1 MMTRDHLR
9 PFTEA
14 GLISERKHPR
24 APLWIYNYTSRA
36 VYERR
41 WTPETLA
48 CRGLILDD
56 ADRIVARPFPKFFN
70 LDEHSRSDILFRRPF
85 TVTEKMDGSLGV
97 YYEVEGVPAIA
108 TRGAF
113 DNDQA
118 QWATRHLAAHYP
130 NWRAPSGVTAL
141 FEIIYPAN
149 RIVIDYRG
157 REALV
162 LLAVINNE
170 TGLDEDLASVDWP
183 GPIVRHF
190 EATGMKPR
198 DIAAALGQDDGNSEG
213 FVLRFDDRHRHVR
226 MKVKLSEYI
235 RLHRLVTGVSNKSIW
250 EALRAG
256 STLDE
261 LLDRVPDEFYD
272 WVRQEQSRQLA
283 EHQRQLAAARARF
296 EELVASLPHGWGRKE
311 FAMAAQRQ
319 DKAELLF
326 LLLDGKDIT
335 DRVWRAL
342 EPEYSRPFKRDI
354 EP

>member
-1 MMTRDHLR
+1 MTRERLNA
-9 PFTEA
+9 FIEA
-14 GLISERKHPR
+14 GLISERRHPE

-41 WTPETLA
+41 WTAETLA

-56 ADRIVARPFPKFFN
+56 QNRVVARPFEKFFN
-70 LDEHSRSDILFRRPF
+70 LHEHSRSDIIFRRPF
-85 TVTEKMDGSLGV
+85 TVTEKVDGSLGV
-97 YYEVEGVPAIA
+97 YYEANGTPAIA

-118 QWATRHLAAHYP
+118 RWATAHLALHYAG
-130 NWRAPSGVTAL
+130 WRAPQGVTPL

-149 RIVIDYRG
+149 RIVIDYEG

-170 TGLDEDLASVDWP
+170 TGLDEALESVAWP
-183 GPIVRHF
+183 GPVVRHF

-198 DIAAALGQDDGNSEG
+198 DIAEALGQDDGNSEG
-213 FVLRFDDRHRHVR
+213 FVLRFEDRKRHIRV
-226 MKVKLSEYI
+226 KVKLSEYT

-256 STLDE
+256 SSLDE

-272 WVRQEQSRQLA
+272 WVRQEQSRQVT
-283 EHQRQLAAARARF
+283 EHAQRVAAAMAHF
-296 EELVASLPHGWGRKE
+296 EALCASLPDGWGRKE
-311 FAMAAQRQ
+311 FALAAQKQ
-319 DKAELLF
+319 DQAELLF
-326 LLLDGKDIT
+326 LLLDSRDIA
-335 DRVWRAL
+335 DRVWRSL

-354 EP
+354 DS